1 MQSSVAAEPVRK
13 QLDRILSSAAFVRN
27 ERLSRFLRFVV
38 QQALDGK
45 TDEVKESLL
54 GIEVFGRVPGYDTRS
69 DSVVRTEAAKLRVRL
84 TEYYASEGASD
95 PVIIE
100 LPKGGYTPVFHEG
113 QAAREIAAIASEATP
128 QRRGKWRWVL
138 AAFAGAS
145 LLPATIGLWRFAYQ
159 SAPIPIAVL
168 PLENTSHD
176 TANDYFVD
184 GLTDELIRNLSIIE
198 GLAVRSRTSS
208 FGMKG
213 RPRNIREAGQQLQ
226 ADYLL
231 EGSVLRAGQ
240 QLRIEVQLIRARD
253 DFVVWSGRFDRELT
267 DVFAI
272 QDEIALGVVNK
283 LRLKL
288 GRGRRRY
295 ETTAEASD
303 LYMRAR
309 ALPDQRAKRPAMEA
323 ATLYQQ
329 VIAKDPLFA
338 PAYAGLAAAY
348 AASSA
353 QGDDDHGVELAGM
366 RAAAERA
373 IQLDPLLA
381 EAHEALA
388 MEYAR
393 DGRWTNAE
401 LSFRHAIDLDPSN
414 SAAHGDLTLYVLLP
428 LGRIDEG
435 VRQMRIAE
443 KRDPLSPYVQEI
455 LAWVLISSGRYEE
468 AANHCQRAI
477 GATECLSRARLG
489 QGRNDKAIQIL
500 STGSNPRYLG
510 YAYGRAGRREEA
522 EKLAAAVAP
531 NAFSQALI
539 YAGLGDKDR
548 TLEALDRV
556 AGLGAVRIGRA
567 LNSPEF
573 ALLRGDPRVKALRKR
588 VGLPE

>member
-54 GIEVFGRVPGYDTRS
+54 GIEVFGRAPGYDTRS

-113 QAAREIAAIASEATP
+113 QAVREIAAIASEAAP

-145 LLPATIGLWRFAYQ
+145 LLPGAIGLWRFAHQ

-168 PLENTSHD
+168 RLEDTSHD
-176 TANDYFVD
+176 PANSYFAD
-184 GLTDELIRNLSIIE
+184 GLTDELIRNLSIID

-208 FGMKG
+208 FGIG
-213 RPRNIREAGQQLQ
+213 RPRNIRDAGKQLQ
-226 ADYLL
+226 ADYIL

-240 QLRIEVQLIRARD
+240 QLRIDVQLVRVRD
-253 DFVVWSGRFDRELT
+253 DFPIWSGRFDRELT

-272 QDEIALGVVNK
+272 QDEISLGIVNN

-295 ETTAEASD
+295 ETSAEAYD
-303 LYMRAR
+303 VYLRAR
-309 ALPDQRAKRPAMEA
+309 ALSDYRNRRAALEA
-323 ATLYQQ
+323 AGLYQQ

-353 QGDDDHGVELAGM
+353 QGFNDDHGVELAGM
-366 RAAAERA
+366 RTAAERA

-401 LSFRHAIDLDPSN
+401 MSFRHAIDLDPSN
-414 SAAHGDLTLYVLLP
+414 SAAHGDLTLYLLLP

-443 KRDPLSPYVQEI
+443 KRDPVSPYVQEI

-468 AANHCQRAI
+468 AANHCQKAI
-477 GATECLSRARLG
+477 GATECLGRARLG
-489 QGRNDKAIQIL
+489 QGRIERRSRSSAQARIRATWVTLTDGPDAARRLRNWQQPSRQTRSHKCS
-500 STGSNPRYLG
+500 STPDWATKTEPWRPWT
-510 YAYGRAGRREEA
+510 AC
-522 EKLAAAVAP
+522 P
-531 NAFSQALI
+531 
-539 YAGLGDKDR
+539 D
-548 TLEALDRV
+548 
-556 AGLGAVRIGRA
+556 
-567 LNSPEF
+567 
-573 ALLRGDPRVKALRKR
+573 
-588 VGLPE
+588 

>member
-1 MQSSVAAEPVRK
+1 MA
-13 QLDRILSSAAFVRN
+13 IW
-27 ERLSRFLRFVV
+27 LRT
-38 QQALDGK
+38 G
-45 TDEVKESLL
+45 
-54 GIEVFGRVPGYDTRS
+54 
-69 DSVVRTEAAKLRVRL
+69 
-84 TEYYASEGASD
+84 
-95 PVIIE
+95 
-100 LPKGGYTPVFHEG
+100 
-113 QAAREIAAIASEATP
+113 REIAAIASEASP
-128 QRRGKWRWVL
+128 RRRGKWRWVL

-145 LLPATIGLWRFAYQ
+145 LLPAAIGLWRFAHQ

-168 PLENTSHD
+168 PLEDTSHD
-176 TANDYFVD
+176 PANSYFAD
-184 GLTDELIRNLSIIE
+184 GLTDELIRNLSIID

-208 FGMKG
+208 FGIG
-213 RPRNIREAGQQLQ
+213 RPRNIRDAGKQLQ
-226 ADYLL
+226 ADYIL

-240 QLRIEVQLIRARD
+240 QLRIDVQLVRVRD
-253 DFVVWSGRFDRELT
+253 DFPIWSGRFDRELT

-272 QDEIALGVVNK
+272 QDEISLGIVNK
-283 LRLKL
+283 LRLRL

-295 ETTAEASD
+295 ETSAEAYD
-303 LYMRAR
+303 VYLRAR
-309 ALPDQRAKRPAMEA
+309 ALSDYRNRRAALEA
-323 ATLYQQ
+323 AGLYQQ

-338 PAYAGLAAAY
+338 PAFAGLAAAY

-353 QGDDDHGVELAGM
+353 QGFNDDHGVELAGM

-401 LSFRHAIDLDPSN
+401 MSFRHAIDLDPSN

-443 KRDPLSPYVQEI
+443 KRDPLSPFVQEI
-455 LAWVLISSGRYEE
+455 LAWVLVSSGRYEE
-468 AANHCQRAI
+468 AANHCQKAI
-477 GATECLSRARLG
+477 GATELLGRARLG
-489 QGRNDKAIQIL
+489 QGRIDEAIQIF

-522 EKLAAAVAP
+522 EKLALAVAP

-556 AGLGAVRIGRA
+556 SGLGAVRIGRA